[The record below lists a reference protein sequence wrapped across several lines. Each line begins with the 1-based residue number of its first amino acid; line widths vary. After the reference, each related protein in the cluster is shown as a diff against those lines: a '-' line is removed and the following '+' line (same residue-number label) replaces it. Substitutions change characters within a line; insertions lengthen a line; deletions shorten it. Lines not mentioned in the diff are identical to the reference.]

1 MTDQQPISP
10 RRRMQELLAIPQG
23 QRTEAEW
30 DELNELEIALAPVNR
45 DTAPEQGVRRNAPQ
59 GERARPNERPRGG
72 DRPRPS
78 DRSGDRPKPSGDAQ
92 AKKPARKFHKRPPPK
107 DQAP

>member
-23 QRTEAEW
+23 QRTDAEW

-45 DTAPEQGVRRNAPQ
+45 DTAPEPGVRRSAPQ
-59 GERARPNERPRGG
+59 GERARTGERPRGG
-72 DRPRPS
+72 DRPRS
-78 DRSGDRPKPSGDAQ
+78 GDRPDRPKPSGDAQ

-107 DQAP
+107 DQMP